1 MANDT
6 SSVLLSVCGII
17 GIVLAL
23 VILAA
28 LLLIRVLRYSVF
40 GMARML
46 LNTITEPSQEQ
57 SALDV
62 RAQTAPRPRGRD
74 LRAQAK
80 SLDFDAAVAKHTG
93 TPNVRTTPAIPDPI
107 PVQTAPP
114 EQPTYDQPP
123 ALGKRRRRRN
133 NDDEADDG
141 LLDNMFDVA
150 DDGDGGLF

>member
-23 VILAA
+23 VMLAA
-28 LLLIRVLRYSVF
+28 LLLIRVLRHSVF

-46 LNTITEPSQEQ
+46 LNTITEPTQEQ
-57 SALDV
+57 STLDV

-93 TPNVRTTPAIPDPI
+93 TPSIRTTPAIPDPI
-107 PVQTAPP
+107 PMQTAPQP
-114 EQPTYDQPP
+114 EQPAYDQPP

-141 LLDNMFDVA
+141 LLDNMFDI